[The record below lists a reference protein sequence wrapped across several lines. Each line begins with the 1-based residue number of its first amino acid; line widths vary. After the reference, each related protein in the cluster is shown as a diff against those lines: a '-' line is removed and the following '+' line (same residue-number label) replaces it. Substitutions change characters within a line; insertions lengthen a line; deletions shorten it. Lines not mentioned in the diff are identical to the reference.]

1 MVEKPWEKYDQGFDL
16 SKLLA
21 LKQSLICQ
29 NCAKFPRPGTKL
41 YLCYTKC
48 FKLFCEP
55 CSNVYKKNSVNCCPL
70 CQASNPNGTHYVGQ
84 RQVISDLAAV
94 FTFHACIHTK
104 NGCTEEIH
112 VEKLKPHEEFC
123 IYQMVQCPS
132 LSCTNAVIFK
142 DVDAHLNEIHSKI
155 LDIAL

>member
-1 MVEKPWEKYDQGFDL
+1 M
-16 SKLLA
+16 
-21 LKQSLICQ
+21 
-29 NCAKFPRPGTKL
+29 
-41 YLCYTKC
+41 
-48 FKLFCEP
+48 
-55 CSNVYKKNSVNCCPL
+55 
-70 CQASNPNGTHYVGQ
+70 GQ

-132 LSCTNAVIFK
+132 MSCTNAVVFK

-155 LDIAL
+155 LEKGHSRQENFKRSRHCSKLKKNT